1 MKCFRNGLTPQC
13 RQVLKVAGIYALTSA
28 LWIIYSDRF
37 VESLELDAATLTL
50 FQTKKG
56 LIFISLSSLLI
67 GWLVYRALAVQDH
80 LIERLEHSRDK
91 LRQAATLYQSSGEAV
106 LLLNARR
113 ELEAANPAAER
124 IFGQSEASLL
134 GHKPS
139 MLVNATQTPAFYRDI
154 WRQVLRQGRW
164 QGRLTQ
170 VRKDGSF
177 CHLWVTLNR
186 LDEPRRYLFVMTD
199 ISQLEETESRLE
211 RLVYYDTL
219 TDLPNRNLIS
229 MQLDNALI
237 RARRWNRKVGVLL
250 ADLDGFKTLNDSLGH
265 QVGDQLL
272 MAAARRLNQA
282 VGQECLLARLGGDEF
297 LLVLEGMDSPEPL
310 QALANQVLELMRQ
323 PFELADGQQVWL
335 TASLGSSIWP
345 DDAASVDELLRNSD
359 AALYQAKDAGRN
371 TLSSYTSDLTDRAR
385 RYLNMD
391 VRLRQ
396 ALEQDQL
403 VVFYQ
408 PLLDLDTG
416 RCSGVEALVRWQQA
430 DGSLVPPMDFIPHAE
445 QSGLIHALGDWV
457 LERAM
462 QDFLRWRA
470 AGVELD
476 TLAVNLS
483 PRQFMQPDLVSHI
496 AAALERWRF
505 PAACLELEITETAL
519 MGQGAHAEEALQEL
533 KALGL
538 RLAIDD
544 FGTGYSSLAYLKRFP
559 LDKLKVDQSF
569 VRDLPDDVAGSE
581 IVAAVIAMGR
591 GLGLQV
597 LAEGIE
603 SRHQLSFLAE
613 RGCHAGQGYLF
624 SRPVPESQLLP
635 WLENNKAPVV
645 Q

>member
-1 MKCFRNGLTPQC
+1 MKCFHRGLTPQC
-13 RQVLKVAGIYALTSA
+13 RQVLKVAGIYALVSA

-37 VESLELDAATLTL
+37 VESLDLDVTMLTL

-56 LIFISLSSLLI
+56 LIFISLSSVLI
-67 GWLVYRALAVQDH
+67 GWLVYRALAVQNH
-80 LIERLEHSRDK
+80 LIERLERSHNK
-91 LRQAATLYQSSGEAV
+91 LRQAATLYEVSSEAV

-113 ELEAANPAAER
+113 ELEAANPAAQK
-124 IFGQSEASLL
+124 IFGQSEVALL
-134 GHKPS
+134 GRRPVV
-139 MLVNATQTPAFYRDI
+139 LVNSNQSTGFYCDI
-154 WRQVLRQGRW
+154 WRQLLRHGRW

-186 LDEPRRYLFVMTD
+186 LDQPRRFLFVMTD
-199 ISQLEETESRLE
+199 ISQLEDTESRLE

-297 LLVLEGMDSPEPL
+297 LLVLEAMDSAAPL
-310 QALANQVLELMRQ
+310 QVLAEQVLKLMRQ
-323 PFELADGQQVWL
+323 PFELTDGQQVWL
-335 TASLGSSIWP
+335 TVSLGSSIWP

-359 AALYQAKDAGRN
+359 AALYRAKDAGRN
-371 TLSSYTSDLTDRAR
+371 TLCSYTSDLTDRAFH
-385 RYLNMD
+385 YLNMD
-391 VRLRQ
+391 TRLRQ
-396 ALEQDQL
+396 ALEQDEL

-408 PLLDLDTG
+408 PLLDLDSG
-416 RCSGVEALVRWQQA
+416 RCSGVEALVRWQRS
-430 DGSLVPPMDFIPHAE
+430 DGTLVPPMEFIPHAE

-462 QDFLRWRA
+462 RDFLRWRV
-470 AGVELD
+470 AGVKLE

-483 PRQFMQPDLVSHI
+483 ARQFMQPGLVSHI
-496 AAALERWRF
+496 AAALERWHF

-519 MGQGAHAEEALQEL
+519 MGQGAHAEGALHEL
-533 KALGL
+533 KSLGV

-569 VRDLPDDVAGSE
+569 VQDLPDDVAGSE

-591 GLGLQV
+591 GLGLEV

-603 SRHQLSFLAE
+603 SPQQLGFLSE
-613 RGCHAGQGYLF
+613 RGCHTGQGYLF
-624 SRPVPESQLLP
+624 SRPVPEQQLLT